1 MSYRLRIGERAARE
15 LEDVADLRGR
25 RKIYNRMLDLEN
37 DPVKQGKRLIGP
49 LQSYRSLRVGRYRVL
64 YSIDDENGI
73 VMVELVG
80 RRKGNDR
87 GDVYKVAERLVARGL
102 LSGSS

>member
-1 MSYRLRIGERAARE
+1 MRD
-15 LEDVADLRGR
+15 LEDNP
-25 RKIYNRMLDLEN
+25 IN
-37 DPVKQGKRLIGP
+37 QGKRLIGP
-49 LQSYRSLRVGRYRVL
+49 LQSYWSLRAGRYRVL

-80 RRKGNDR
+80 IRKGNDR

-102 LSGSS
+102 LSASS